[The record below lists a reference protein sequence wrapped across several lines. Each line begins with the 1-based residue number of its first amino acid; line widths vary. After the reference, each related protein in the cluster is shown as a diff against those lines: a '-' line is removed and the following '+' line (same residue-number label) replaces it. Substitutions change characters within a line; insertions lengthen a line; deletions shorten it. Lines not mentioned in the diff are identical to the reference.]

1 MIHLS
6 SKAGRQPSDLQT
18 IDLRESEGAEAG
30 TMLSYELAVIMIL
43 SCLVF
48 VLATITVLM
57 LKRVGTTQ

>member
-30 TMLSYELAVIMIL
+30 TTLSYELAVIMIL